1 MFCAK
6 KQKVKEV
13 KMNKVLRILL
23 FVIAIVIFGFSSGCR
38 KKEIQYGV
46 LGKSVGPY
54 WEVVKKGAE
63 DAGKELGVKV
73 TVFMPQKE
81 DIPEQIETVETWI
94 SMGFNGIAVAPSD
107 PEALVSPVNSAM
119 EKGIPAIT
127 IDTDAPN
134 SDRICYIGT
143 DNYTAG
149 KVAGKKMAEI
159 LGGKGKVAIAT
170 GSLTAMNSLERMKG
184 FENAI
189 KEYPGIEIIKPILCD
204 NEETSKAV
212 ELAETVLL
220 NNPDLAGIFGVY
232 AFNGPSAAKAVKSA
246 GRVGQ
251 VHIVSFDVTDEHLY
265 LINEGVIDATIAQR
279 QYLMGYE
286 GVKILHS
293 INKKGKEATLDSL
306 PKNEEGDCIIDTGVE
321 VVSKENLKE
330 YVELMDKWGIAHTFK
345 P

>member
-1 MFCAK
+1 MFYAK
-6 KQKVKEV
+6 KQKAKEV
-13 KMNKVLRILL
+13 RMYRVLKVLL
-23 FVIAIVIFGFSSGCR
+23 FIIAVVVFGFSSGCG

-81 DIPEQIETVETWI
+81 DIPQQIETVETWI

-119 EKGIPAIT
+119 GKGIPAIT

-134 SDRICYIGT
+134 SDRICYMGT

-170 GSLTAMNSLERMKG
+170 GSLTAMNSLERIKG
-184 FENAI
+184 FEDAI
-189 KEYPGIEIIKPILCD
+189 KEYPEIKIIEPILCD

-212 ELAETVLL
+212 ELAETALL
-220 NNPDLAGIFGVY
+220 NNPDLNGFFGVY

-246 GRVGQ
+246 GRTGQ

-279 QYLMGYE
+279 QYLMGYG

-330 YVELMDKWGIAHTFK
+330 YVEMMDKWGIAHTFK